1 MSYLALAGDL
11 FREAR
16 FWLGGSS
23 CPWGA
28 IAGFSLLI
36 FWCGVLTGLAIG
48 ACIFSSGCLLAHC
61 GAGVAGSAVSPRS
74 VSQAR
79 LMQTPISPEVQEL
92 TLRFESFSLSIRVEF
107 IPNQIDTSLPS
118 TVTSV
123 SLNPGDPDFH
133 DPHNITAG
141 LETLALAASTPSELR
156 ALPLDF
162 LATYVDRLRGSGN
175 ASLTSQER
183 IGRAFRAGVA
193 AGCSTP
199 FGRRI
204 L

>member
-1 MSYLALAGDL
+1 
-11 FREAR
+11 
-16 FWLGGSS
+16 
-23 CPWGA
+23 
-28 IAGFSLLI
+28 
-36 FWCGVLTGLAIG
+36 
-48 ACIFSSGCLLAHC
+48 
-61 GAGVAGSAVSPRS
+61 
-74 VSQAR
+74 
-79 LMQTPISPEVQEL
+79 MQTPISPEVQEL
-92 TLRFESFSLSIRVEF
+92 TLRFESFSLSIRVEVT
-107 IPNQIDTSLPS
+107 PNQIDTSLPS

-162 LATYVDRLRGSGN
+162 LVTYVDRLRGSGN

-193 AGCSTP
+193 ARRRLDGESCDTSSQGIGLRNTIYVILRSPTLPRGGWTNSYNIFISNCGGSGSSDFSTSTVCHS
-199 FGRRI
+199 FAARAEADVYLLGARRRWPPSI
-204 L
+204 